1 MPIAKFKLPDGRV
14 AKFDIPYEVS
24 KDESLPAT
32 TKPPT
37 QTEPIYKQEKTP
49 ISALPM
55 GLQDLYMQTGEGQTP
70 DVPQAGRA
78 LSAAARGA
86 VQGATFNFADELIGT
101 LGASGA
107 RAYRPD
113 LFKNETFEQTQAR
126 AIEIQR
132 IKEDQATQESPA
144 AQMAGEFVGTLAG
157 GAAGL
162 STKLG
167 KKVVDV
173 VAAAPTKMQAFL
185 RGGVAAA
192 PAGVVQGMGGATGTF
207 GERVPEGITQG
218 ATTALTAG
226 ALTSGGKLLAETF
239 APKIKKAIA
248 EIPLT
253 LGQSTQNALVQSF
266 EESALK
272 GAKGEIAQQALSGYR
287 ELQEN
292 AVRRK
297 LSDISP
303 KTGKDVDIVSDV
315 VTAIKESRS
324 AMDNAV
330 NQAYEAARQSGEAV
344 LSKKLARDVLGN
356 AIKSVQERFV
366 LADSPNAKKL
376 IKDFKKLTK
385 TIKERSLIIGTH
397 TPDTPLDVVGLEK
410 WRSRVTT
417 AANNTKN
424 RQEAKFLSA
433 IRTQYDNFVDD
444 VIEKS
449 LITGDEQTLR
459 LYKKAR
465 DLRKDFGKRFE
476 SDKIVSKILTD
487 ETLTPENVTNMIFGA
502 GTLKGK
508 ETSARVIDSLY
519 KAAGNDAIKAQG
531 ELKSAIMLRLLDRA
545 TSKELSSAGEELLSF
560 AKLDTEINNLIYKNN
575 SLARKIFSPNEI
587 KAFNNISEAL
597 KFINSKKPG
606 VVNNSNTFE
615 KLAQNIGTFKRI
627 PIVNV
632 VADSL
637 KDARNAT
644 EAARSIM
651 QIKPVVQQSATQSK
665 FLLSG
670 AVAMPENLLRND
682 TEAQ

>member
-1 MPIAKFKLPDGRV
+1 
-14 AKFDIPYEVS
+14 
-24 KDESLPAT
+24 
-32 TKPPT
+32 
-37 QTEPIYKQEKTP
+37 
-49 ISALPM
+49 
-55 GLQDLYMQTGEGQTP
+55 
-70 DVPQAGRA
+70 
-78 LSAAARGA
+78 
-86 VQGATFNFADELIGT
+86 
-101 LGASGA
+101 
-107 RAYRPD
+107 
-113 LFKNETFEQTQAR
+113 
-126 AIEIQR
+126 
-132 IKEDQATQESPA
+132 
-144 AQMAGEFVGTLAG
+144 
-157 GAAGL
+157 
-162 STKLG
+162 
-167 KKVVDV
+167 
-173 VAAAPTKMQAFL
+173 
-185 RGGVAAA
+185 
-192 PAGVVQGMGGATGTF
+192 
-207 GERVPEGITQG
+207 
-218 ATTALTAG
+218 
-226 ALTSGGKLLAETF
+226 
-239 APKIKKAIA
+239 
-248 EIPLT
+248 
-253 LGQSTQNALVQSF
+253 
-266 EESALK
+266 
-272 GAKGEIAQQALSGYR
+272 
-287 ELQEN
+287 
-292 AVRRK
+292 
-297 LSDISP
+297 
-303 KTGKDVDIVSDV
+303 
-315 VTAIKESRS
+315 
-324 AMDNAV
+324 
-330 NQAYEAARQSGEAV
+330 V

-385 TIKERSLIIGTH
+385 TIKETSLIIGTH
-397 TPDTPLDVVGLEK
+397 KPDTPLDVVGLEK

-531 ELKSAIMLRLLDRA
+531 ELKSAIMSRLLERA